1 MAESQQQDRFCAMC
15 GAPGADGQRFC
26 RRCGFEF
33 PIEEFEEERS
43 LRAALPPEPGVA
55 SCFTSLLKPVVL
67 IGGLLV
73 ALFLVQELIH
83 AQRWRGR
90 SLRAREKACYANMR
104 VLLGA
109 IEMYNM
115 DNPVMI
121 NRVDD
126 GTERRMIDGKYLK
139 ANLSKPE
146 TGCRYSSS
154 GDLSGE
160 GRILCDVHG
169 TVE

>member
-1 MAESQQQDRFCAMC
+1 MAESQQGDRFCGMC
-15 GAPGADGQRFC
+15 GAPGAEGQRFC
-26 RRCGFEF
+26 RQCGFEF
-33 PIEEFEEERS
+33 PIEEFDEERN
-43 LRAALPPEPGVA
+43 LRAALPPEAGLG
-55 SCFTSLLKPVVL
+55 SCFTSALKPVAVL
-67 IGGLLV
+67 IGLLV
-73 ALFLVQELIH
+73 LLFIVQEFVR

-90 SLRAREKACYANMR
+90 SILAREKACYANMR

-121 NRVDD
+121 KSVDD
-126 GTERRMIDGKYLK
+126 GTERRMVDGKYLK
-139 ANLSKPE
+139 SNLSKPE

-154 GDLSGE
+154 GDLTGE